1 MKFSRLAA
9 WTNLQRSVWLTLF
22 MTLALLASPA
32 KAAPAAGDEAFA
44 RAAREAVDRIAREDG
59 FSGVILIARG
69 DQVLLRR
76 AAGLADRE
84 RNIPNTPET
93 RFSLQSVTKQFTAA
107 AIMLLV
113 QDGKLSL
120 DDPVA
125 KYYAAAP
132 PSWNAVT
139 IRHLLTHTAGIG
151 VPFTTE
157 DELRFRT
164 YRDAV
169 EIAAQRAPSFE
180 PGARF
185 QYSNA
190 GYMLLTAVIESIAG
204 QPYGD
209 FLREHVFAPLG
220 MRNTGYGAI
229 PRGTMRGYRRHG
241 VEGTWE
247 LLDPVNLDVLG
258 GAGGI
263 YSTLDDMLIWSRA
276 LDGDVILS
284 PDSKTAMF
292 TDYGYNYG
300 FGWRF
305 ATKYG
310 RRLVWHTGS
319 YYVAGYASIFDRFP
333 EEGLAVIVMTNNSG
347 LTDSTATLTIEGQ
360 PVTFPANAARKL
372 VEQVEKLY
380 FGRDP

>member
-1 MKFSRLAA
+1 MRWAVKTLAA
-9 WTNLQRSVWLTLF
+9 LF
-22 MTLALLASPA
+22 GAIIICVLADSPA
-32 KAAPAAGDEAFA
+32 AAGGDATFA
-44 RAAREAVDRIAREDG
+44 QAALAAVEKIEREDG
-59 FSGVILIARG
+59 FSGAILVARG
-69 DQVLLRR
+69 NQVLVRK
-76 AAGLADRE
+76 AAGFSDRE
-84 RNIPNTPET
+84 GNVPNAPET
-93 RFSLQSVTKQFTAA
+93 KFSLQSVTKQFTAA

-120 DDPVA
+120 DDSVA
-125 KYYAAAP
+125 KHYGAAP
-132 PSWNAVT
+132 PMWNAVT

-164 YRDAV
+164 YRDAI
-169 EIAAQRAPSFE
+169 EIAAGRAPSFE

-209 FLREHVFAPLG
+209 FLRERVFAPLG
-220 MRNTGYGAI
+220 MHNTGYGAI
-229 PRGTMRGYRRHG
+229 PGGVMRGYRRHG

-276 LDGDVILS
+276 LDGNDILS
-284 PDSKTAMF
+284 SDSKKAMF

-319 YYVAGYASIFDRFP
+319 YYVAGFASIFDRFP